1 MGEPLALRDAGVVV
15 TGAASGI
22 GLALAHRF
30 AAEGARLVLCDR
42 DAVALD
48 AAARGLDGQVLTVV
62 ADLGGAG
69 ANHDLVARA
78 VDHLGAVDLFC
89 ANAGIATG
97 GGVEGRYAADAA
109 AWQLMWEVNVMSH
122 VWASQALLPAWLERG
137 RGHFLATSSAAGLLT
152 MLGSAP
158 YAVSKHAVLAF
169 AEWLRAT
176 YQHRGIVVQALCP
189 QGVRT
194 PLLQGTGA
202 LGRALLEPGAI
213 EVEQVAECVV
223 EALQD
228 GRFLVLPHPEVA
240 DYTQAK
246 AADPDAWLTGMNRIQ
261 RKIESGARSG
271 ARSGG

>member
-1 MGEPLALRDAGVVV
+1 VGEPLTLRGAGVVV

-42 DAVALD
+42 DEVALA
-48 AAARGLDGQVLTVV
+48 AAARSLPGQVLTVV
-62 ADLGGAG
+62 ADLRGAG

-78 VDHLGAVDLFC
+78 VDHAGAVDLFC

-122 VWASQALLPAWLERG
+122 VWASQALLPGWLERG

-202 LGRALLEPGAI
+202 LGRVLLEPDAI

-240 DYTQAK
+240 GYAQAK

-261 RKIESGARSG
+261 RTIESGA
-271 ARSGG
+271 